1 MSFPARLR
9 NWSLWAL
16 AALWAVLSAIIYE
29 LSQHAIY
36 SAVLDW
42 LKDQYAEET
51 RQILAYASAHVV
63 PVVAAAFICI
73 VFYFLGAFRPR
84 HEHGPANPA
93 HNPVSPP
100 IRPAT
105 AAAASAASL
114 TSAKAERAA
123 CMKADAEFDRIK
135 REFERSPL
143 SVEDYKRIEDNIHRD
158 YSPHDVLAKAVN
170 IRVETEIIP
179 IFDKMIDY
187 ELLIR
192 KQHNLPFPQ
201 DRIDS
206 LKQRFRD
213 LIREYW
219 EQVVSA
225 SCHDAELH
233 VIENT
238 GYLEDYKR
246 KELRKRE
253 SDLLNQSPVVLINIV
268 DQKLQSAMAES
279 ILSSSQQS
287 NN

>member
-1 MSFPARLR
+1 
-9 NWSLWAL
+9 
-16 AALWAVLSAIIYE
+16 
-29 LSQHAIY
+29 
-36 SAVLDW
+36 
-42 LKDQYAEET
+42 
-51 RQILAYASAHVV
+51 
-63 PVVAAAFICI
+63 
-73 VFYFLGAFRPR
+73 
-84 HEHGPANPA
+84 
-93 HNPVSPP
+93 
-100 IRPAT
+100 
-105 AAAASAASL
+105 
-114 TSAKAERAA
+114 
-123 CMKADAEFDRIK
+123 
-135 REFERSPL
+135 
-143 SVEDYKRIEDNIHRD
+143 
-158 YSPHDVLAKAVN
+158 VLAKAVN